1 MKITIKKGVSIQKA
15 NEALQ
20 FFAESHDCE
29 FSYPLTLQKDVTFEL
44 VVKNSYDDNLVLFD
58 EYVISPEYVN
68 EMDNTKRKQH
78 EWYCRE
84 VLFPKNWWEYG
95 SEINKNIIKCKKELT
110 KLDKLIQDAP
120 SAGRLPRTI
129 EKYQRKR
136 ILLQNELL
144 ELEKL
149 PHLYHELN
157 TLYKHNK
164 ICFEYIKD
172 SYAITF
178 TYEQTKYAFT
188 TNEYDQ
194 SHLFEIIDDN
204 IIKLL

>member
-1 MKITIKKGVSIQKA
+1 MKITIKKGLSIQKA

-20 FFAESHDCE
+20 FFAESHDFE

-44 VVKNSYDDNLVLFD
+44 VVQNSYDDNLVLFD

-68 EMDNTKRKQH
+68 KIDNIKRKQH
-78 EWYCRE
+78 EWYYQE
-84 VLFPKNWWEYG
+84 VLFPNNWWEYN
-95 SEINKNIIKCKKELT
+95 SKINASIIKCKRELT

-129 EKYQRKR
+129 EKYKRKR

-149 PHLYHELN
+149 PHLYQELN
-157 TLYKHNK
+157 TLYEHNK
-164 ICFEYIKD
+164 ICFDYIKD
-172 SYAITF
+172 NYAMTF
-178 TYEQTKYAFT
+178 TYKQTLYAFT

-194 SHLFEIIDDN
+194 IHLFEIIDDN
-204 IIKLL
+204 IIELL